1 MSAHVEAHRSG
12 AKVILEE
19 LPGRGCG
26 TFKIRMCL
34 SKMSLEDRTKWADF
48 FGEPL
53 NLCDLSTVVDESP
66 SRTS

>member
-1 MSAHVEAHRSG
+1 MSTHAEAQESG

-26 TFKIRMCL
+26 TFKIRMSL
-34 SKMSLEDRTKWADF
+34 SKMSLEDRTKWADL

-53 NLCDLSTVVDESP
+53 KLCDLSTVVDKFS
-66 SRTS
+66 SRTT